1 MRGSERARQR
11 LRVFA
16 WGAAAALALTLPVT
30 AQAQIL
36 GADVATTVDD
46 KGVRPEDLT
55 ALLKKWGYRA
65 QLELDKQGEPEI
77 VSALDGINYV
87 IFFYDCNKAAP
98 GKCLSYQFWA
108 GFRDLD
114 PPITLEKLNDWN
126 EKQRWTMCST
136 EGTGRVRL
144 KMSVNPRGTML
155 EQNFRNWF
163 NWWERSLADFRKH
176 INFRN

>member
-1 MRGSERARQR
+1 MFASFRRGGLILSLA
-11 LRVFA
+11 V
-16 WGAAAALALTLPVT
+16 AAVAAQAPLAPGG
-30 AQAQIL
+30 AQIL
-36 GADVATTVDD
+36 GGDSSPMVDD
-46 KGVRPEDLT
+46 KGVRPEDYANLM
-55 ALLKKWGYRA
+55 KKWGYRA
-65 QLELDKQGEPEI
+65 ELKLDQQGEPEI
-77 VSALDGINYV
+77 VSAVDGLNFV

-108 GFRDLD
+108 GFRDLN

-144 KMSVNPRGTML
+144 KMSVNPRGTHL

-163 NWWERSLADFRKH
+163 TWWERSLSDFKRH
-176 INFRN
+176 INFKS